1 MKRTF
6 VYVVASTA
14 AVFLIPIFFHRSNC
28 KCAKFEIAS
37 ISFACTIHM
46 HIYFFKSDEQNEM
59 VMNEFIFTYGVVQVC
74 VPRSTMANVWHWER
88 DNKKKH
94 IHISQTQ
101 IIPFPYLF
109 LSKQCA
115 AMAPTPFC
123 NIYVCFHTIPH
134 FI

>member
-28 KCAKFEIAS
+28 KCAKFEIAF
-37 ISFACTIHM
+37 ISFACTIRM

-74 VPRSTMANVWHWER
+74 EPRSTMANVWHRVW
-88 DNKKKH
+88 DKKTTH
-94 IHISQTQ
+94 IANTNNPFSIFVFKQTMRSHGSNA
-101 IIPFPYLF
+101 F
-109 LSKQCA
+109 L
-115 AMAPTPFC
+115 
-123 NIYVCFHTIPH
+123 
-134 FI
+134 